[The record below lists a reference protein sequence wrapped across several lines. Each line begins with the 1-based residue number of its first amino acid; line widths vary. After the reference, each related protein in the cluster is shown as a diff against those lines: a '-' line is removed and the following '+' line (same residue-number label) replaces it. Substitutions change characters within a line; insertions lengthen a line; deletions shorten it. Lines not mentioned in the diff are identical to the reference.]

1 MESIGVYFFFT
12 SSLFPHMHSIRIFCL
27 SLLTC
32 LLSSVALA
40 QTVPPPTLAAKA
52 WLLLDN
58 GSGQILAAQ
67 DPDTRVEPA
76 SLTKLMTAYVV
87 FSAIKQGIIKRDQT
101 VPVSEQAWR
110 TGGSKMF
117 IRVGTQVSVDDLLHG
132 MITQSGNDACI
143 ALAEAVAGTEAKFVE
158 MMNQEAQRMGLT
170 GTHFTNATGLTEGQ
184 HYATVR
190 DIATLSSTL
199 IRDFP
204 ELYPLYSQKE
214 FRYNNIT
221 QPNRNRLLW
230 LDPTVDGMKTGHTEA
245 AGYCLVASSLR
256 GPRRLISVVVGTAS
270 DNARAQES
278 LKLLNYGF
286 QNFDAV
292 RLYAKDQALSELRVY
307 KGSSRMLKAGFT
319 QDFVISLPKGAGDR
333 VKVELVSQQ
342 PLIAPVQ
349 VGQRVGTLK
358 LSLDGKPLGEYGVQA
373 LEDVGVAGFFG
384 RIWDAILLFF
394 Q

>member
-1 MESIGVYFFFT
+1 M
-12 SSLFPHMHSIRIFCL
+12 
-27 SLLTC
+27 SLLRSISLVLFAFVFSATTYAQ
-32 LLSSVALA
+32 SVPA
-40 QTVPPPTLAAKA
+40 PTLAAKA

-58 GSGQILAAQ
+58 GSGQVLTAQ

-87 FSAIKQGIIKRDQT
+87 FGAIKQGIIKRDQN
-101 VPVSEQAWR
+101 VLVSEEAWR

-117 IRVGTQVSVDDLLHG
+117 IKVGTQVLVDDLLHG

-158 MMNQEAQRMGLT
+158 MMNSEAQRLGLK
-170 GTHFTNATGLTEGQ
+170 GTHFTNATGLTEAQ

-190 DIATLSSTL
+190 DIATLSSAL
-199 IRDFP
+199 IRDYP
-204 ELYPLYSQKE
+204 EFYPLYSQQE

-245 AGYCLVASSLR
+245 AGYCLVSSSLR

-292 RLYAKDQALSELRVY
+292 RLYAANQSLSELRVY
-307 KGSSRMLKAGFT
+307 KGSSRMIKAGFT
-319 QDFVISLPKGAGDR
+319 QDFVVSLPKGVGDR
-333 VKVELVSQQ
+333 LKVEMVSQQ
-342 PLIAPVQ
+342 PLIAPIQ
-349 VGQRVGTLK
+349 IGQRVGTLK
-358 LSLDGKPLGEYGVQA
+358 VTLDGKPFGEYGVQA

>member
-1 MESIGVYFFFT
+1 M
-12 SSLFPHMHSIRIFCL
+12 SLLRTL
-27 SLLTC
+27 SLALFAFVFSATTYAQ
-32 LLSSVALA
+32 SVPA
-40 QTVPPPTLAAKA
+40 PTLAAKA

-58 GSGQILAAQ
+58 GSGQVLAAQ
-67 DPDTRVEPA
+67 DPDTRIEPA

-87 FSAIKQGIIKRDQT
+87 FGAIKQGVIQRNQS
-101 VPVSEQAWR
+101 VLVSEEAWR

-117 IRVGTQVSVDDLLHG
+117 IKVGTQVLVDDLLHG

-158 MMNQEAQRMGLT
+158 MMNSEAQRLGLK
-170 GTHFTNATGLTEGQ
+170 GTHFTNATGLTEAQ

-190 DIATLSSTL
+190 DIATLSSAL
-199 IRDFP
+199 IRDYP
-204 ELYPLYSQKE
+204 EFYPLYSQKE

-245 AGYCLVASSLR
+245 AGYCLVSSSLR

-292 RLYAKDQALSELRVY
+292 RLYAANQSLSELRVY
-307 KGSSRMLKAGFT
+307 KGSSRMIKAGFT
-319 QDFVISLPKGAGDR
+319 QDFVVSLPKGVGDR
-333 VKVELVSQQ
+333 LKVELVSQQ
-342 PLIAPVQ
+342 PLIAPIQ

-358 LSLDGKPLGEYGVQA
+358 VTLDGNPFGEYGVQA

>member
-1 MESIGVYFFFT
+1 MSPIRT
-12 SSLFPHMHSIRIFCL
+12 LCLTLATLLF
-27 SLLTC
+27 
-32 LLSSVALA
+32 SVLA
-40 QTVPPPTLAAKA
+40 HAQAVPSPTLAAKA
-52 WLLLDN
+52 WLLLDY

-67 DPDTRVEPA
+67 DPDTRIEPA
-76 SLTKLMTAYVV
+76 SLTKLMTAYVA
-87 FSAIKQGIIKRDQT
+87 FGAIKQGTLKRDQNVT
-101 VPVSEQAWR
+101 VSERAWK
-110 TGGSKMF
+110 TDGSKMF
-117 IRVGTQVSVDDLLHG
+117 IEPRKPVTVDELLHG

-143 ALAEAVAGTEAKFVE
+143 ALAEAIAGSEEKFVE
-158 MMNQEAQRMGLT
+158 MMNREAQRLGLK
-170 GTHFTNATGLTEGQ
+170 GTLFANATGLTHAQ

-190 DIATLSSTL
+190 DLATLTSAL

-204 ELYPLYSQKE
+204 EFYPLYAQKE

-230 LDPTVDGMKTGHTEA
+230 LDPTVDGVKTGHTEA
-245 AGYCLVASSLR
+245 AGYCLISSSLR

-278 LKLLNYGF
+278 LKLLNHGF

-292 RLYAKDQALSELRVY
+292 RLYAKNQALSELRVY

-319 QDFVISLPKGAGDR
+319 EDFIISVPRGAADR
-333 VKVELVSQQ
+333 IQVELVSQQ
-342 PLIAPVQ
+342 PLIAPLQ
-349 VGQRVGTLK
+349 TGQRVGTLK
-358 LSLDGKPLGEYGVQA
+358 LTLDGQPLGEYGVQA
-373 LEDVGVAGFFG
+373 LENITVAGFFG

>member
-1 MESIGVYFFFT
+1 V
-12 SSLFPHMHSIRIFCL
+12 
-27 SLLTC
+27 LT
-32 LLSSVALA
+32 
-40 QTVPPPTLAAKA
+40 
-52 WLLLDN
+52 
-58 GSGQILAAQ
+58 AQ

-87 FSAIKQGIIKRDQT
+87 FGAIKQGIIKRDQM
-101 VPVSEQAWR
+101 VLVSENAWR

-143 ALAEAVAGTEAKFVE
+143 ALAEAVAGTEEKFVE
-158 MMNQEAQRMGLT
+158 MMNREAQRLGLT
-170 GTHFTNATGLTEGQ
+170 GTHFSNATGLTDAQ

-190 DIATLSSTL
+190 DIATLSSAL
-199 IRDFP
+199 IRDYP
-204 ELYPLYSQKE
+204 EFYPLYSQKE

-292 RLYAKDQALSELRVY
+292 RLYEKNQSLSDLRVY
-307 KGSSRMLKAGFT
+307 KGSSRTVKAGFT
-319 QDFVISLPKGAGDR
+319 QDFVVSLPKGVADR
-333 VKVELVSQQ
+333 LKVELVSQQ
-342 PLIAPVQ
+342 PLIAPLQ

-358 LSLDGKPLGEYGVQA
+358 VTLDGKPFGEYGVQA

>member
-1 MESIGVYFFFT
+1 MHPIRSILLGL
-12 SSLFPHMHSIRIFCL
+12 SALFLVATTHAQ
-27 SLLTC
+27 
-32 LLSSVALA
+32 SVPA
-40 QTVPPPTLAAKA
+40 PTLAAKA

-58 GSGQILAAQ
+58 GSGQVLTAQ
-67 DPDTRVEPA
+67 DPDTRIEPA
-76 SLTKLMTAYVV
+76 SLTKLMTAYVT
-87 FSAIKQGIIKRDQT
+87 FGAIKQGIIKRDQM
-101 VPVSEQAWR
+101 VLVSENAWR

-117 IRVGTQVSVDDLLHG
+117 IKVGTQVSVDDLLHG

-143 ALAEAVAGTEAKFVE
+143 ALAEAIAGTEEKFVE
-158 MMNQEAQRMGLT
+158 MMNREAQRLGLS
-170 GTHFTNATGLTEGQ
+170 GTHFSNATGLTDAQ

-190 DIATLSSTL
+190 DIATLSSAL
-199 IRDFP
+199 IRDYPDF
-204 ELYPLYSQKE
+204 YPLYSQKE

-230 LDPTVDGMKTGHTEA
+230 LDPSVDGMKTGHTEA

-292 RLYAKDQALSELRVY
+292 RLYEKNQSLSDLRVY
-307 KGSSRMLKAGFT
+307 KGSSRTVKAGFT
-319 QDFVISLPKGAGDR
+319 QDFVVSLPKGVADR
-333 VKVELVSQQ
+333 IKVELVSQQ
-342 PLIAPVQ
+342 PLIAPLT

-358 LSLDGKPLGEYGVQA
+358 VTLDGKPFGEYGVQA
-373 LEDVGVAGFFG
+373 LEEVGVAGFFG

>member
-1 MESIGVYFFFT
+1 M
-12 SSLFPHMHSIRIFCL
+12 SLLRTL
-27 SLLTC
+27 SLALFAFVF
-32 LLSSVALA
+32 SVTASA
-40 QTVPPPTLAAKA
+40 QSVPAPTLAAKA

-58 GSGQILAAQ
+58 GSGQVLAAQ
-67 DPDTRVEPA
+67 DPDTRIEPA

-87 FSAIKQGIIKRDQT
+87 FGAIKQGIIQRNQS
-101 VPVSEQAWR
+101 VLVSEEAWR

-117 IRVGTQVSVDDLLHG
+117 IKVGTQVLVDDLLHG

-158 MMNQEAQRMGLT
+158 MMNSEAQRLGLK
-170 GTHFTNATGLTEGQ
+170 GTHFTNATGLTEAQ

-190 DIATLSSTL
+190 DIATLSSAL
-199 IRDFP
+199 IRDYP
-204 ELYPLYSQKE
+204 EFYPLYSQKE

-245 AGYCLVASSLR
+245 AGYCLVSSSLR

-292 RLYAKDQALSELRVY
+292 RLYAANQSLSELRVY
-307 KGSSRMLKAGFT
+307 KGSSRMIKAGFT
-319 QDFVISLPKGAGDR
+319 QDFVVSLPKGVGDR
-333 VKVELVSQQ
+333 LKVELVSQQ
-342 PLIAPVQ
+342 PLIAPIQ
-349 VGQRVGTLK
+349 IGQRVGTLK
-358 LSLDGKPLGEYGVQA
+358 VTLDGNPFGEYGVQA

>member
-1 MESIGVYFFFT
+1 M
-12 SSLFPHMHSIRIFCL
+12 PSIRTRYL
-27 SLLTC
+27 SVFAFLFL
-32 LLSSVALA
+32 ALA
-40 QTVPPPTLAAKA
+40 CTQAKAQSQAVPSPVLAAKA

-58 GSGQILAAQ
+58 GSGQILAAK
-67 DPDTRVEPA
+67 DEDTRIEPA
-76 SLTKLMTAYVV
+76 SLTKLMTAYIT
-87 FSAIKQGIIKRDQT
+87 FGAIKQGQLKREQM

-117 IRVGTQVSVDDLLHG
+117 IKVGTQVSVDDLLHG

-143 ALAEAVAGTEAKFVE
+143 ALAEAVAGSEAKFVDL
-158 MMNQEAQRMGLT
+158 MNREAQRLGLK
-170 GTHFTNATGLTEGQ
+170 GTHFTNATGLTEAQ

-190 DIATLSSTL
+190 DIATLSSAL
-199 IRDFP
+199 IRDYP
-204 ELYPLYSQKE
+204 EFYSLYSQKE

-221 QPNRNRLLW
+221 QQNRNRLLW

-278 LKLLNYGF
+278 LKLLNHGF

-292 RLYAKDQALSELRVY
+292 RLYAKNQALSELRVY
-307 KGSSRMLKAGFT
+307 KGSSSRLKAGFT
-319 QDFVISLPKGAGDR
+319 EDFVISLPKGAADR
-333 VKVELVSQQ
+333 IQVELVSVQ
-342 PLIAPVQ
+342 PLIAPLQ
-349 VGQRVGTLK
+349 TGQRVGTLK
-358 LSLDGKPLGEYGVQA
+358 LALDGEPLGEYGVQA
-373 LEDVGVAGFFG
+373 LEDVAVAGFFG
-384 RIWDAILLFF
+384 RLWDAILLFF

>member
-1 MESIGVYFFFT
+1 
-12 SSLFPHMHSIRIFCL
+12 MHPIR
-27 SLLTC
+27 SLLIGLSA
-32 LLSSVALA
+32 LLFLATANAQSVPA
-40 QTVPPPTLAAKA
+40 PTLAAKA

-58 GSGQILAAQ
+58 GSGQVLTAQ
-67 DPDTRVEPA
+67 DPDARIEPA
-76 SLTKLMTAYVV
+76 SLTKLMTAYVT
-87 FSAIKQGIIKRDQT
+87 FGAIKQGIIKRDQT
-101 VPVSEQAWR
+101 VLVSENAWR

-117 IRVGTQVSVDDLLHG
+117 IKVGTQVSVDDLLHG

-143 ALAEAVAGTEAKFVE
+143 ALAEAIAGTEEKFVE
-158 MMNQEAQRMGLT
+158 MMNREAQRLGLT
-170 GTHFTNATGLTEGQ
+170 GTHFSNATGLTDAQ

-190 DIATLSSTL
+190 DIATLSSAL
-199 IRDFP
+199 IRDYPDF
-204 ELYPLYSQKE
+204 YPLYSQKE

-230 LDPTVDGMKTGHTEA
+230 LDPSVDGMKTGHTEA

-292 RLYAKDQALSELRVY
+292 RLYEKNQSLSDLRVY
-307 KGSSRMLKAGFT
+307 KGSSRTVKAGFT
-319 QDFVISLPKGAGDR
+319 QDFVVSLPKGVADR
-333 VKVELVSQQ
+333 LKVELVSQQ
-342 PLIAPVQ
+342 PLIAPLTA
-349 VGQRVGTLK
+349 GQRVGTLK
-358 LSLDGKPLGEYGVQA
+358 VTLDGKPFGEYGVQA

>member
-1 MESIGVYFFFT
+1 M
-12 SSLFPHMHSIRIFCL
+12 R
-27 SLLTC
+27 SLLIGLSA
-32 LLSSVALA
+32 LLFLATANAQSVPA
-40 QTVPPPTLAAKA
+40 PTLAAKA

-58 GSGQILAAQ
+58 GSGQVLTAQ
-67 DPDTRVEPA
+67 DPDARIEPA
-76 SLTKLMTAYVV
+76 SLTKLMTAYVT
-87 FSAIKQGIIKRDQT
+87 FGAIKQGIIKRDQT
-101 VPVSEQAWR
+101 VLVSENAWR

-117 IRVGTQVSVDDLLHG
+117 IKVGTQVSVDDLLHG

-143 ALAEAVAGTEAKFVE
+143 ALAEAIAGTEEKFVE
-158 MMNQEAQRMGLT
+158 MMNREAQRLGLT
-170 GTHFTNATGLTEGQ
+170 GTHFSNATGLTDAQ

-190 DIATLSSTL
+190 DIATLSSAL
-199 IRDFP
+199 IRDYPDF
-204 ELYPLYSQKE
+204 YPLYSQKE

-230 LDPTVDGMKTGHTEA
+230 LDPSVDGMKTGHTEA

-292 RLYAKDQALSELRVY
+292 RLYEKNQSLSDLRVY
-307 KGSSRMLKAGFT
+307 KGSSRTVKAGFT
-319 QDFVISLPKGAGDR
+319 QDFVVSLPKGVADR
-333 VKVELVSQQ
+333 LKVELVSQQ
-342 PLIAPVQ
+342 PLIAPLTA
-349 VGQRVGTLK
+349 GQRVGTLK
-358 LSLDGKPLGEYGVQA
+358 VTLDGKPFGEYGVQA

>member
-1 MESIGVYFFFT
+1 MHPIRSFLIAL
-12 SSLFPHMHSIRIFCL
+12 SALLFAAVAHAQ
-27 SLLTC
+27 
-32 LLSSVALA
+32 SVPA
-40 QTVPPPTLAAKA
+40 PTLAAKA

-58 GSGQILAAQ
+58 GSGQVLTAQ
-67 DPDTRVEPA
+67 DPDTRIEPA

-87 FSAIKQGIIKRDQT
+87 FGAIKQGIIKRDQL
-101 VPVSEQAWR
+101 VLVSENAWR

-117 IRVGTQVSVDDLLHG
+117 IRVGTQVSVEDLMHG

-143 ALAEAVAGTEAKFVE
+143 ALAEAIAGTEEKFVE
-158 MMNQEAQRMGLT
+158 MMNREAQRLGLS
-170 GTHFTNATGLTEGQ
+170 GTHFSNATGLTDAQ

-190 DIATLSSTL
+190 DIATLSSAL
-199 IRDFP
+199 IRDYPDF
-204 ELYPLYSQKE
+204 YPLYSQKE

-292 RLYAKDQALSELRVY
+292 RLYEKNQSLSDLRVY
-307 KGSSRMLKAGFT
+307 KGSSRTVKAGFT
-319 QDFVISLPKGAGDR
+319 QDFVVSLPKGVADR
-333 VKVELVSQQ
+333 LKVELVSQQ
-342 PLIAPVQ
+342 PLIAPLQ

-358 LSLDGKPLGEYGVQA
+358 VTLDGKPFGEYGVQA
-373 LEDVGVAGFFG
+373 LEDVGVAGFLG